1 MNNMTTTEKMKNNL
15 SATLIA
21 IAIIVGGFLILNLIY
36 LKSISSAVEK
46 VSIETKIQSEK
57 FKELESQLQ
66 EEKERLAFAA
76 HVVDIKN
83 ILERYRPNTGNV
95 SYMDF
100 AYIIAK
106 ESFEKGLDPFLVL
119 AVIKTESSFREYVVS
134 HKGAIGLMQILPNT
148 GQYVSDMQ
156 ENINLK
162 SASQLFDPKTNV
174 RIGISYLSYLVNKFN
189 NQKYALIAYNMG
201 PTNVIRKIRNGRNP
215 SEKYYRTVMKNYQQI
230 LSLSNK
236 V

>member
-1 MNNMTTTEKMKNNL
+1 
-15 SATLIA
+15 
-21 IAIIVGGFLILNLIY
+21 
-36 LKSISSAVEK
+36 
-46 VSIETKIQSEK
+46 
-57 FKELESQLQ
+57 
-66 EEKERLAFAA
+66 
-76 HVVDIKN
+76 
-83 ILERYRPNTGNV
+83 
-95 SYMDF
+95 
-100 AYIIAK
+100 
-106 ESFEKGLDPFLVL
+106 
-119 AVIKTESSFREYVVS
+119 
-134 HKGAIGLMQILPNT
+134 MQILPNT